1 MNEHSN
7 TDMTTPT
14 TGSTTGPRAGT
25 TRPAPPARR
34 SRRRIVIAS
43 VAVVAVLA
51 AAVGLVLFQPW
62 KLFTRS
68 TVDESF
74 PVAASVPASGPGS
87 VPASAPVTVAALP
100 PTAGGDATT
109 PSAPATAD
117 PTDRVT
123 VAAEPV
129 ALATGTFVDGEHATS
144 GTATIFRLP
153 DGSRV
158 LRLENF
164 STSDG
169 PDVDV
174 ALSDQRAGGDD
185 WGKYDDSRYI
195 ALGDLKGTDG
205 NQNYAI
211 PADVD
216 LSGLT
221 SVVIWCDRF
230 NVAFGTAP
238 ISV

>member
-1 MNEHSN
+1 M
-7 TDMTTPT
+7 TDDMTK
-14 TGSTTGPRAGT
+14 GPQAVA

-34 SRRRIVIAS
+34 RRTRIVIAS

-51 AAVGLVLFQPW
+51 AAVGLILFQPW

-74 PVAASVPASGPGS
+74 PVAASAPAS
-87 VPASAPVTVAALP
+87 VPASAPVSVPSLT
-100 PTAGGDATT
+100 PTAGSTAS
-109 PSAPATAD
+109 PSTAD
-117 PTDRVT
+117 PSTAGPSTADPST
-123 VAAEPV
+123 AGPSTAAVEPG

-174 ALSDQRAGGDD
+174 ALSDQSAGGDD
-185 WGKYDDSRYI
+185 WGKYDDGRYVG
-195 ALGDLKGTDG
+195 LGDLKGTDG

-211 PADVD
+211 PDDVD
-216 LSGLT
+216 LAGLT

-230 NVAFGTAP
+230 NVAFGTAA